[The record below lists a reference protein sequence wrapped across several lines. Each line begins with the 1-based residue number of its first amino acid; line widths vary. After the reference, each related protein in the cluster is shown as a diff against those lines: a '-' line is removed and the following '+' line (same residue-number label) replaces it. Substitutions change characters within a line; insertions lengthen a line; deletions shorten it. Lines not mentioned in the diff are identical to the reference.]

1 MRICKVEGLVKQYY
15 LASNNECYLYLNN
28 RMENENNNSKQ

>member
-15 LASNNECYLYLNN
+15 FVSNNECYLYLNN
-28 RMENENNNSKQ
+28 RMKNENNNSK